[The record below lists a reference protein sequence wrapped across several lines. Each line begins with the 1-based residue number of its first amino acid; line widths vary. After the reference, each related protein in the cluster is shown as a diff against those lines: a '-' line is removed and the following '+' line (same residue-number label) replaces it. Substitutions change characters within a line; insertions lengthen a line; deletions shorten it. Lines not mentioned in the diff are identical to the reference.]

1 MRRSGEAAVRAAL
14 SAIAA
19 AAVALSACGDP
30 ARDLVG
36 RIESSMVTV
45 PPGTFA
51 MGVDGG
57 PPDAGPAHEVT
68 VTRPFALLRHE
79 VTFDEYD
86 AYCELSGASR
96 PRDEGRGRGAM
107 PVVDVS
113 YADAARFCN
122 YLSGAAGLRPCYDSN
137 GFRSDASAGGYR
149 LPTEAEWE
157 YAARG
162 AGSEAFD
169 YAGSAAAGDVAW
181 YGDLKAPRPV
191 EGKAPNAIGAYD
203 MSGNVWEWCND
214 WYDDDYYSRSP
225 EADPPGSEYRDAAG
239 GYGARR
245 VRRGGNYHEAEIHAT
260 VWARSCDLPGQAD
273 PGIGF
278 RIARTLE

>member
-1 MRRSGEAAVRAAL
+1 MKRERKASSRTAL
-14 SAIAA
+14 SIVATASIALA
-19 AAVALSACGDP
+19 SCGD
-30 ARDLVG
+30 AAGDLVG

-45 PPGTFA
+45 PSGAFM
-51 MGVDGG
+51 MGYGGG
-57 PPDAGPAHEVT
+57 PSDAAPAHAVT
-68 VTRPFALLRHE
+68 VSGAFALLRHE

-86 AYCELSGASR
+86 AFCGLSGAV
-96 PRDEGRGRGAM
+96 PPGDDGRGRGPM
-107 PVVDVS
+107 PVVNVS
-113 YADAARFCN
+113 YADATRFCN
-122 YLSGAAGLRPCYDSN
+122 YLSEAAGLRPYYSST
-137 GFRSDASAGGYR
+137 GFEFDPEADGYR

-162 AGSEAFD
+162 AGTEAFD
-169 YAGSAAAGDVAW
+169 YAGSASAGDVAW
-181 YGDLKAPRPV
+181 FGDLDAPRPV

-225 EADPPGSEYRDAAG
+225 EVDPPGAEYRDAAG

-245 VRRGGNYHEAEIHAT
+245 VRRGGNYHEADAHAT
-260 VWARSCDLPGQAD
+260 VWARSCDRPTQAD